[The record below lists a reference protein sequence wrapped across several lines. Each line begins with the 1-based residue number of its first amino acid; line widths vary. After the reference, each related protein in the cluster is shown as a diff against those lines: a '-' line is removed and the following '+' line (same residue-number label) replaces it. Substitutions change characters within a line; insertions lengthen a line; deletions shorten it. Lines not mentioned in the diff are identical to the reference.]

1 MYLASAL
8 NYIFWPNRTQ
18 IVCGT
23 ANHYLLM
30 KAENDPN
37 YTNRQELI
45 QSARTCRK
53 QGAIKMA
60 LHLYQEAIELYE
72 AWRTKRIPEA

>member
-1 MYLASAL
+1 
-8 NYIFWPNRTQ
+8 
-18 IVCGT
+18 
-23 ANHYLLM
+23 M

-60 LHLYQEAIELYE
+60 LHLYQEAIEMYE